1 MHGIN
6 LDLSL
11 VQYNSRH
18 DHVSTRTRTR
28 LIPAHTKESTLKLSI
43 AFYSFWTFVVM
54 AIFQVMEVT
63 SWSWGYV
70 LLPAAVFIGA
80 LVREME
86 IDIAVDKY
94 LRIVVLVGAS
104 ALTVGVLAS
113 TVGCWN

>member
-1 MHGIN
+1 M
-6 LDLSL
+6 
-11 VQYNSRH
+11 
-18 DHVSTRTRTR
+18 
-28 LIPAHTKESTLKLSI
+28 KLSI
-43 AFYSFWTFVVM
+43 AFYSFWTFVVL

-70 LLPAAVFIGA
+70 LLPAAVFLGA

-104 ALTVGVLAS
+104 ALMPANDSRGHFLVGSLMS
-113 TVGCWN
+113 GS